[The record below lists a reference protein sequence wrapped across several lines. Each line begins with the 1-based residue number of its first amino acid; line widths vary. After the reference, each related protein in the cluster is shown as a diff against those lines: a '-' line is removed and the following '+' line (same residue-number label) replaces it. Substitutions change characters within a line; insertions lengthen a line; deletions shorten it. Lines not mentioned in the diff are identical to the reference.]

1 VTRKKD
7 SAPSI
12 PESELEKSSAAEEF
26 QPSEG
31 EEFKELEEKSI
42 EQLMAEK
49 EQEAKDNYD
58 KWLRSVAEFEN
69 FKKRH
74 EREKA
79 EFMKMANEM
88 LVKDFLPV
96 LDSLDRA
103 LQHTEQNEVPP
114 SFIEGIELVR
124 KGFVNALEKHGV
136 KVIDALG
143 EKFDPNFHE
152 AVMQQENPDVEDN
165 TVLFETQ
172 KGYMLHDRLLRPSM
186 VIVSKKPAQED

>member
-1 VTRKKD
+1 MTWKKD

-12 PESELEKSSAAEEF
+12 PESDLEKSSAAEEF
-26 QPSEG
+26 QPAEG

-42 EQLMAEK
+42 EQLLAER

-103 LQHTEQNEVPP
+103 LQHTEQNEVPQ

-124 KGFVNALEKHGV
+124 KGFVNVLEKHGV

-143 EKFDPNFHE
+143 ERFDPNFHE

-165 TVLFETQ
+165 TVLYETQ

-186 VIVSKKPAQED
+186 VIVSKRPAQED

>member
-1 VTRKKD
+1 MTRKKD

-12 PESELEKSSAAEEF
+12 PESDLEKSSAAEEF
-26 QPSEG
+26 QPAEG

-42 EQLMAEK
+42 EQLLAER

-79 EFMKMANEM
+79 EFMRMANEM

-103 LQHTEQNEVPP
+103 LQHTEQNEVPQ

-124 KGFVNALEKHGV
+124 KGFVNVLEKHGV

-143 EKFDPNFHE
+143 ERFDPNFHE

-165 TVLFETQ
+165 TVLYETQ

-186 VIVSKKPAQED
+186 VIVSKRPAQED

>member
-1 VTRKKD
+1 MTWKKD

-12 PESELEKSSAAEEF
+12 PESDLEKSSAAEEF
-26 QPSEG
+26 QPAEG

-42 EQLMAEK
+42 EQLLAER

-79 EFMKMANEM
+79 EFMRMANEM

-103 LQHTEQNEVPP
+103 LQHTEQNEVPQ

-124 KGFVNALEKHGV
+124 KGFVNVLEKHGV

-143 EKFDPNFHE
+143 ERFDPNFHE

-165 TVLFETQ
+165 TVLYETQ

-186 VIVSKKPAQED
+186 VIVSKRPAQED